1 LKDVTVTLTSTL
13 RAPPRPPPCGLR
25 PECNSVTVPVHHQ
38 RKKKK
43 GQQLTTL
50 QEQTQAVESR
60 IRKLAS
66 SNLTVLATARGP
78 LSAIATALPLALAV
92 ATESHHSAAVVLA
105 VEVAQQQQ
113 LLKEDP

>member
-1 LKDVTVTLTSTL
+1 MKDGAVTLTSTL

-38 RKKKK
+38 RKKTK

-50 QEQTQAVESR
+50 QEQAQTVESR
-60 IRKLAS
+60 IRELAS
-66 SNLTVLATARGP
+66 SNLTVSATARGP
-78 LSAIATALPLALAV
+78 LSAIAAALPLALAV

-113 LLKEDP
+113 LLKWH